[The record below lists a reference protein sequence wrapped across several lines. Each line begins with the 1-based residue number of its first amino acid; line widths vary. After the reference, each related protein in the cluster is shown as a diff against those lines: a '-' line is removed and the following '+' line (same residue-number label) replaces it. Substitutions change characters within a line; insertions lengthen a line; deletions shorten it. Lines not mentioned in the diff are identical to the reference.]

1 MVHFYKF
8 NYKGIVA
15 ALFLCVWVL
24 SFQINAQNGD
34 TLDVPWWDG
43 ENIIINSLATTI
55 QGDEERPE
63 GRVYRLAWGGFY
75 VNTERI
81 EADFPLRI
89 VGDLNG
95 EFEFFDQPPI
105 IQTWRR
111 EDGSV
116 DDKIMMIFSD
126 LELRNLYI
134 LGNDDTG
141 DQSAYQPLQIDG
153 SNARHVFDNVVFERS
168 NFAIPAWQAGRNNTI
183 IFTNCVFRNKIPSPV
198 ASQWWGRAINTW
210 ADQDTIIVE
219 NNTFFNVHYNVL
231 QISDGAAGYVRFNHN
246 TLVNVGRQVIEE
258 IWWRDAYVTNN
269 LLINPRW
276 HGELGDL
283 VREWQIDEP
292 RLTHLG
298 IFTIGDLPSRY
309 GPEFGRRIVFG
320 NNAAWLDPK
329 FKEYYAAEDIVG
341 SQYFTVPAQE
351 DFLDKYADMVA
362 VDTLWLDQKP
372 NFTNYPVDEA
382 FVERMWTAM
391 QVNRVDGQ
399 DGIPYFWGIPEEDPH
414 VNIVWPLPEDFSY
427 TDADLMTAGTD
438 GLPLGDLN
446 WFPDAKADFEADK
459 EQHILDIHAMVSAP
473 VEHTVVGSSLGFAG
487 TLGGDAV
494 EEIVEGEQVGDDP
507 THYAYMEGQGYIRW
521 DFELEEG
528 GQYDLNVLLHMVN
541 GEMRANFVKINGVNI
556 QESTNP
562 WGNYVWWNGSGAHT
576 GMPINEWT
584 WTRIIQDEI
593 VEADALTLPAGE
605 NTIEIDFAWGWMYY
619 AAIHVLPAGS
629 DDPAVE
635 LIITEADV
643 LENLTLVAVGQQYT
657 PRYFRFV
664 NLGAGG
670 SISLEMT
677 TPEAGD
683 YLFAVDYQNTGAPVI
698 GEIALDGNTI
708 PITFESNEEGGRLV
722 AFTDPT
728 TLGEGN
734 YNITLSGSQAKIDF
748 IQMIQEKALVSVRI
762 SDIPDGYSLKQNY
775 PNPFNPSTTILYTIP
790 HTERVVLKI
799 YNILGQ
805 EVKTLVDEQQFP
817 GTYQAMFDASH
828 LASGVYFYRLTAG
841 DYTEVKKMMFI
852 K

>member
-1 MVHFYKF
+1 MIHNYRYKL
-8 NYKGIVA
+8 IVGVVIVCA
-15 ALFLCVWVL
+15 MLVSVQL
-24 SFQINAQNGD
+24 SAQD

-43 ENIIINSLATTI
+43 DNIIINSLATTI
-55 QGDEERPE
+55 QADTERPA
-63 GRVYRLAWGGFY
+63 GRVYRLEWGGFY
-75 VNTERI
+75 INEERI

-95 EFEFFDQPPI
+95 EYEFFNQPPI

-111 EDGSV
+111 EDGSI
-116 DDKIMMIFSD
+116 DDKMMMIYSD

-141 DQSAYQPLQIDG
+141 DQSNYQPIQIDG
-153 SNARHVFDNVVFERS
+153 SNARHIFDNVVFERS
-168 NFAIPAWQAGRNNTI
+168 NFAIPAWQGGANNVI

-210 ADQDTIIVE
+210 VDQDTIIVE

-258 IWWRDAYVTNN
+258 IWWRDAFVTNN

-292 RLTHLG
+292 RMTHLG

-329 FKEYYAAEDIVG
+329 FEEYYAAEDIVG
-341 SQYFTVPAQE
+341 SYYFTVPAQE
-351 DFLDKYADMVA
+351 DFLDVYPDMVA
-362 VDTLWLDQKP
+362 VDTLWLDQRP
-372 NFTNYPVDEA
+372 NFGNYPVDEA

-391 QVNRVDGQ
+391 QVNRIDGQ
-399 DGIPYFWGIPEEDPH
+399 DGVPYFWGIPEEDPH

-427 TDADLMTAGTD
+427 TDAVLMTAGTD

-446 WFPDAKADFEADK
+446 WFPDAKADFEANK
-459 EQHILDIHAMVSAP
+459 SQYIHDIHAMVSAP
-473 VEHTVVGSSLGFAG
+473 VEHTVVGSSLGFRG

-494 EEIVEGEQVGDDP
+494 EEIVEGEQIGDDP
-507 THYAYMEGQGYIRW
+507 THYGYMAGQGYIRW

-528 GQYDLNVLLHMVN
+528 GQYDLNVWLHMVN
-541 GEMRANFVKINGVNI
+541 GGMRANYVKINGVNI
-556 QESTNP
+556 QEISKE
-562 WGNYVWWNGSGAHT
+562 WGSYVWDTDDGAHA

-593 VEADALTLPAGE
+593 IETDALTFPAGE

-619 AAIHVLPAGS
+619 AALQLLEPGS
-629 DDPAVE
+629 DDPVVE
-635 LIITEADV
+635 LLVRDADV
-643 LENLTLVAVGQQYT
+643 LEDLTLVAVGQLYT

-670 SISLEMT
+670 DITLNMNA
-677 TPEAGD
+677 PEAGR
-683 YLFAVDYQNTGAPVI
+683 YLFAIDYQNTGAPVSGTI
-698 GEIALDGNTI
+698 TADGNSI
-708 PITFESNEEGGRLV
+708 PVNFESDEEGRRLV
-722 AFTDPT
+722 AFTQGSF
-728 TLGEGN
+728 LGAGDYEV
-734 YNITLSGSQAKIDF
+734 TLSGSQVKIDF
-748 IQMIQEKALVSVRI
+748 IQMILEKEITSVRI
-762 SDIPDGYSLKQNY
+762 SDIPEGFRLEQNF
-775 PNPFNPSTTILYTIP
+775 PNPFNPSTTIQYNIP
-790 HTERVVLKI
+790 MVETVVLKI

-805 EVKTLVDEQQFP
+805 EVKTLVNEEQIP
-817 GTYQAMFDASH
+817 GTYQVIFDASH
-828 LASGVYFYRLTAG
+828 LASGVYFYRLQVG
-841 DYTEVKKMMFI
+841 DNVEVKKMMFL

>member
-1 MVHFYKF
+1 MTHIYGYRF
-8 NYKGIVA
+8 IVA
-15 ALFLCVWVL
+15 IVFVCAMFVTV
-24 SFQINAQNGD
+24 QISAQD
-34 TLDVPWWDG
+34 ILDVPWWDG

-55 QGDEERPE
+55 QADTDRPE
-63 GRVYRLAWGGFY
+63 GRVYRLEWGGFY
-75 VNTERI
+75 INTERI

-95 EFEFFDQPPI
+95 EYQFFDQPPI

-116 DDKIMMIFSD
+116 DDKTMVITSD

-141 DQSAYQPLQIDG
+141 DQARYQPIEI
-153 SNARHVFDNVVFERS
+153 NANNSRHIFDNVVFERS
-168 NFAIPAWQAGRNNTI
+168 NFAIPAWQGGRNNTI

-210 ADQDTIIVE
+210 VDQDTIIVE

-231 QISDGAAGYVRFNHN
+231 QISDGAAAYVRFNHN

-292 RLTHLG
+292 RMTQLG

-309 GPEFGRRIVFG
+309 GPEFGRRIVFA
-320 NNAAWLDPK
+320 NMAAWLDPK
-329 FKEYYAAEDIVG
+329 FEEYYAAEDIFG
-341 SQYFTVPAQE
+341 SQYFTRPARE
-351 DFLDKYADMVA
+351 DFLDAYPDMVA
-362 VDTLWLDQKP
+362 VDTLWLDQRP
-372 NFTNYPVDEA
+372 NFANYPVDEA

-391 QVNRVDGQ
+391 QVNRIDGQ
-399 DGIPYFWGIPEEDPH
+399 DGVPYFWGIPEEDPH

-427 TDADLMTAGTD
+427 TDADLLTAGTD

-446 WFPDAKADFEADK
+446 WFPAALADFEANK
-459 EQHILDIHAMVSAP
+459 EDYINDIHDMVSAP
-473 VEHTVVGSSLGFAG
+473 VEHTVVAG
-487 TLGGDAV
+487 TMGFHGVLGGDAV
-494 EEIVEGEQVGDDP
+494 EEIVEGEQIGDDP
-507 THYAYMEGQGYIRW
+507 THYAYMAGQGYIRW
-521 DFELEEG
+521 DFELEEA
-528 GQYDLNVLLHMVN
+528 GQYDLNVLVHMVN
-541 GEMRANFVKINGVNI
+541 GGMRANYVLINGVSI
-556 QESTNP
+556 QELSKG
-562 WGNYVWWNGSGAHT
+562 WGSYVWDTADGAHA

-584 WTRIIQDEI
+584 WTRIVQDEI
-593 VEADALTLPAGE
+593 IEADALTFPAGE

-619 AAIHVLPAGS
+619 GAIHVLPAGS

-635 LIITEADV
+635 LLVTEADV
-643 LENLTLVAVGQQYT
+643 LEDLTLVAVGQLYT

-670 SISLEMT
+670 SIALEMNA
-677 TPEAGD
+677 PEAGD
-683 YLFAVDYQNTGAPVI
+683 YLFAIDYQNTGAPIMGDISVN
-698 GEIALDGNTI
+698 GSTV
-708 PITFESNEEGGRLV
+708 PVSFESEEEGRRLV
-722 AFTDPT
+722 TFTDPSFLAAGDYNV
-728 TLGEGN
+728 TLN
-734 YNITLSGSQAKIDF
+734 GSQVKIDF
-748 IQMIQEKALVSVRI
+748 IQMILQRELVSVRI
-762 SDIPDGYSLKQNY
+762 SDIPQDYRLEQNF
-775 PNPFNPSTTILYTIP
+775 PNPFNPSTIIQYNIP
-790 HTERVVLKI
+790 SVENVVLKI

-805 EVKTLVDEQQFP
+805 EVKTLVNEDQFP
-817 GTYQAMFDASH
+817 GTYQVTFDASH